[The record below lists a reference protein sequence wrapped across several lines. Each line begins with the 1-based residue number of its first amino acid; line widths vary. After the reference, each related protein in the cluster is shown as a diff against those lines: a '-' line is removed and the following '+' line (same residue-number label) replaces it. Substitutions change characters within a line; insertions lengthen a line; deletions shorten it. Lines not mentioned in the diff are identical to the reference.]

1 MESES
6 KIIDIEIIAI
16 NQLKKRKTNTSEY
29 NRQYYQKNK
38 THILA
43 NVLEKV
49 PCPCCGHMSVRC
61 HLKRHMKSKL
71 CKKRTA
77 IN

>member
-6 KIIDIEIIAI
+6 EIINIEIIAI

-49 PCPCCGHMSVRC
+49 PCPCCGPVSYT
-61 HLKRHMKSKL
+61 HLTL
-71 CKKRTA
+71 PTTPYV
-77 IN
+77 